1 MNFPLFSFSVFLL
14 LRLTIFSSSNY
25 FPLFPSP
32 NISLLYS
39 SCHKSKCHEVQSPM
53 PPFYLADLCSPRIWS
68 IFYFIPISKN
78 KIGSRLDIRT
88 VVTISHQKFRS
99 SLCHGTTRPWKTSMK
114 EKYTPWYIQKM
125 ATGERFGV
133 FKV

>member
-14 LRLTIFSSSNY
+14 LRLPIFSSSNY

-53 PPFYLADLCSPRIWS
+53 PPS
-68 IFYFIPISKN
+68 ISRTCVAQEFGLFSFIPISKN

>member
-1 MNFPLFSFSVFLL
+1 MTFKLSPPSCKQFFHLHMNFPLFSFSVFLL

-68 IFYFIPISKN
+68 CLFNFAFPRLEFI
-78 KIGSRLDIRT
+78 G
-88 VVTISHQKFRS
+88 
-99 SLCHGTTRPWKTSMK
+99 GGWSMND
-114 EKYTPWYIQKM
+114 EAAAHYTAIIDNM
-125 ATGERFGV
+125 SFGV
-133 FKV
+133 QFFQVAKACSLN